1 MFTWRRASPLGR
13 DIFRVSLKFF
23 VNIYFRL
30 YETGVSP
37 PLWDLANYYPRSRL
51 EGLQLFHINL
61 LKRAGPTRQHLSW
74 PVFFWIRFT
83 SSVSLCVC
91 YKLKTCTQISDC
103 EFSRRKINVVSTGDS
118 SKPARV
124 GGLAFPMETRSEI
137 QPSYYG

>member
-13 DIFRVSLKFF
+13 DIFRVSIKFF

-51 EGLQLFHINL
+51 M
-61 LKRAGPTRQHLSW
+61 RAGPTRQHLSW
-74 PVFFWIRFT
+74 PAFFWIRFT
-83 SSVSLCVC
+83 SSVSLCVG

-103 EFSRRKINVVSTGDS
+103 EFSRRKINVVSTADS

-137 QPSYYG
+137 QPSY